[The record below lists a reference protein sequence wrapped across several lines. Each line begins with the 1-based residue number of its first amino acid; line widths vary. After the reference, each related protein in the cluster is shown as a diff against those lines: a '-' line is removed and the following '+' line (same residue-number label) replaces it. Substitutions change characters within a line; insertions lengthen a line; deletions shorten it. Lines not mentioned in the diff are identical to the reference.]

1 MKKTMKKF
9 FSFKNVALAGMAMAA
24 VLSSCSSDDDTVN
37 VNVDSEVAKSG
48 VAAVEYD
55 GVYNVDVKS
64 NGKWTASVPE
74 DCDWV
79 GLYNT
84 EGEGN
89 GKLAIL
95 VDRNTTGIDRS
106 ATISL
111 STGDETKTFVL
122 SQTAGEGA
130 NDAEYIN
137 LASGKYLGCGFKL
150 AEYVNADGKFVKNNV
165 LGNAVIKGTRVVNAA
180 GVNTLMQSDPVTYS
194 TLLETTPVSIL
205 EYQSVNADSIV
216 QKQDELGVHIDV
228 HIGYGLMKFGI
239 EGDYHGKE
247 HVTSG
252 ALKLRFASN
261 YPTLESSLDYPSLV
275 SAYTEYLDDKNK
287 KGVCG
292 GVFSVG
298 YSKDLE
304 RLVAACKS
312 GDQDKKKRQI
322 IKFVNSY
329 GTGVI
334 SSSTLGGMLALQLDV
349 DSATIVEKMS
359 LDSAKI
365 STTIKSGL
373 FSLDANVK
381 ASYSDS
387 AAMCLQHS
395 AFILKAV
402 GGDKDKATEI
412 LSSMRASSGLD
423 AKALSDNISKSIEE
437 WAKSITI
444 DKNLSKN
451 NSEMIDLQVTPIWNF
466 IGDADTS
473 EDVRKYILEKYANTP
488 FAETYEWE

>member
-1 MKKTMKKF
+1 MKKLL
-9 FSFKNVALAGMAMAA
+9 SFKSAALCMMALAAA
-24 VLSSCSSDDDTVN
+24 FSSCSSDDDTVN
-37 VNVDSEVAKSG
+37 VNVDSEVAKNG

-64 NGKWTASVPE
+64 NGKWTASLPE

-122 SQTAGEGA
+122 SQTAGNGA

-137 LASGKYLGCGFKL
+137 LASSKYLGCGFKL
-150 AEYVNADGKFVKNNV
+150 AEYVNADGKYAKNNV
-165 LGNAVIKGTRVVNAA
+165 LGNAVVKGTRVLNAA
-180 GVNTLMQSDPVTYS
+180 GVDTLMKNDPVTYS

-205 EYQSVNADSIV
+205 EYQAINADSIV
-216 QKQDELGVHIDV
+216 KKKDDLGVHIDV

-239 EGDYHGKE
+239 EGDYHGEE

-261 YPTLESSLDYPSLV
+261 YPTLESLLDYRSVV
-275 SAYTEYLDDKNK
+275 STYAQYLKDTEK
-287 KGVCG
+287 KGNVLRG
-292 GVFSVG
+292 GVLSVG
-298 YSKDLE
+298 YTNDLE
-304 RLVAACKS
+304 RLVAACN
-312 GDQDKKKRQI
+312 GNDQNVKKRQI
-322 IKFVNSY
+322 INFVNHY

-334 SSSTLGGMLALQLDV
+334 CSSTLGGMLALQLDV
-349 DSATIVEKMS
+349 DSATIVESMK

-387 AAMCLQHS
+387 AATCLQHS
-395 AFILKAV
+395 AYKLIVF
-402 GGDKDKATEI
+402 GGDQTKATKI
-412 LSSMRASSGLD
+412 ASSIGASSRLD
-423 AKALSDNISKSIEE
+423 AKALSDSISESIED

-444 DKNLSKN
+444 NKDLNKN

-466 IGDADTS
+466 IEDPKAS
-473 EDVRKYILEKYANTP
+473 EDVRDYILKKYANTP
-488 FAETYEWE
+488 FAEKYEWE